1 MAERYVFDAY
11 AILALLAE
19 EAGAEQVAAILE
31 EETSA
36 VHISAVNLGEVYYI
50 LLRRRGLAAAQE
62 VEATVFQQ
70 PNVQV
75 VEAGWSRVRAAAELK
90 AEGGLSFADAFA
102 ASLARE
108 LSATLVTGDPEF
120 AGLEQRGVIRVL
132 WLPRQ

>member
-1 MAERYVFDAY
+1 
-11 AILALLAE
+11 
-19 EAGAEQVAAILE
+19 VAAILE
-31 EETSA
+31 EETST
-36 VHISAVNLGEVYYI
+36 VHISAVNLGEVYDI

-108 LSATLVTGDPEF
+108 LSAPLVTGDPEF
-120 AGLEQRGVIRVL
+120 TGLEQRGVIRVR
-132 WLPRQ
+132 WLPRP

>member
-1 MAERYVFDAY
+1 M
-11 AILALLAE
+11 
-19 EAGAEQVAAILE
+19 AAILE
-31 EETSA
+31 EETST
-36 VHISAVNLGEVYYI
+36 VHISAVNLGEVYDI

-90 AEGGLSFADAFA
+90 AAEGDLSFADAFA

-108 LSATLVTGDPEF
+108 LSAPLVTGDPEF
-120 AGLEQRGVIRVL
+120 TGLEQRGVIRVR
-132 WLPRQ
+132 WLPCP

>member
-1 MAERYVFDAY
+1 
-11 AILALLAE
+11 LNK
-19 EAGAEQVAAILE
+19 EAS
-31 EETSA
+31 T
-36 VHISAVNLGEVYYI
+36 VHISAVNLGEVYDI
-50 LLRRRGLAAAQE
+50 LHPAPSPRPAAAQE
-62 VEATVFQQ
+62 GEATIFQQ

-108 LSATLVTGDPEF
+108 LAAPLVTGDPEF